1 MSDIVDPFTQ
11 VVPIA
16 YWDSLLIPVL
26 WVTTTWSHTV
36 TFWLRMWCEFS
47 PSSQQWFISAQI
59 TFTLLVLFNYI
70 KSVFEPTDMVFDCA
84 IEQSC

>member
-16 YWDSLLIPVL
+16 YWDSLSIPVL
-26 WVTTTWSHTV
+26 RVTTTWSYTE

-47 PSSQQWFISAQI
+47 PSRQQWFISTQI

-70 KSVFEPTDMVFDCA
+70 KRLFEPTDMVFDCA